1 MEVGQLL
8 KLIYLE
14 IKKYKLFNYWLGVLI
29 ANICIIA
36 LIGMIFIIEKN
47 DLNVPFEDFDMVMDM
62 SNALIRATFLIFSSV
77 IIVKIIIDEYKN
89 NLMSIMFT
97 YPISRKKIMCSK
109 LIIVVGFTFTTIMF
123 SSLLLGGGIY
133 LLNPVFNI
141 VPEHI
146 SGENFLA
153 SLTTS
158 FLGALAS
165 AGLSLIPLFFGM
177 RKKSASATIVS
188 AIVLVSLTNSTSS
201 DFSLFS
207 FIAIPIALGL
217 FGILIGYLT
226 VRNIEYVD
234 I

>member
-1 MEVGQLL
+1 ML
-8 KLIYLE
+8 KLIHLE

-36 LIGMIFIIEKN
+36 LISMIFIIEKS
-47 DLNVPFEDFDMVMDM
+47 DLNIPFENFDMFMNI
-62 SNALIRATFLIFSSV
+62 SNSLIRATFLIFSS
-77 IIVKIIIDEYKN
+77 IIMVKIIIDEYKN

-97 YPISRKKIMCSK
+97 YPISRKKVMSSK

-123 SSLLLGGGIY
+123 SSLLLGSGIY
-133 LLNPVFNI
+133 LLNPMLNI
-141 VPEHI
+141 VPEQI

-153 SLTTS
+153 YLMTS

-177 RKKSASATIVS
+177 RKKSASATIV
-188 AIVLVSLTNSTSS
+188 AAVVLVSLTNSTSS

-207 FIAIPIALGL
+207 FIAIPITLGVL
-217 FGILIGYLT
+217 GILIGYLT